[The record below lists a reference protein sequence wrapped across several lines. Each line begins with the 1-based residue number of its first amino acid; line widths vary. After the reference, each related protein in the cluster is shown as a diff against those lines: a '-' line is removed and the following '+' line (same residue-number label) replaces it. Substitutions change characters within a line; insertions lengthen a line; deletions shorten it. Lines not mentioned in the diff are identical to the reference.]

1 MAVSTEHPDVS
12 VGAVGDIP
20 EARVA
25 TGIGR
30 TWWIGLGV
38 LAVQGAL
45 MFAWSD
51 LLWCRFAL
59 TFDYALYHQ
68 AAWLIAHGHLD
79 PMDTIIKLPFWRNN
93 LELAMWPLALLAAP
107 VLHGPSLLWIQD
119 AALVGA
125 EAVAWRWM
133 CEATLEVDGRTRR
146 VLRLVGLALLVI
158 DPWVW
163 WAMSFDFHM
172 ELIAAPFAVLT
183 MRDLAQGR
191 RRMWVWAPL
200 TAACGVVDATWLI
213 GIGLGA
219 LLFQGRRK
227 VGFLL
232 AAGGASWVL
241 FSAALHAGGGGS
253 ITAAYGYLAPGGTKR
268 SESAIRLAIEIAEH
282 PLRLLTALWGERVNI
297 WANLAPGGIVGLGAP
312 LVVGL
317 VFIVLLANEP
327 LSVFAA
333 PIFQS
338 IAIYLGL
345 PVGAVLVLTR
355 IARNQ
360 RRVLSEALAALL
372 LANVLAWAVVW
383 LPKTPG
389 TWLRV
394 SPAASATLR
403 RALHRI
409 PPSAEVV
416 ASQGVVGRFSSRRFV
431 YPILNPGVS
440 VPLRTATTWW
450 IVAPNVGIET
460 DSPTNQAAIVSWLAG
475 PLGARLVDHGGGV
488 WVFALRTPAES
499 HQISLPDG
507 QGTAAWEFPGG
518 AGRAELAGPGQL
530 WRLAATG
537 ARGYVLAGDYWR
549 ELPGRYRASVTLSA
563 TVPVRVELWDATAD
577 RLLARRSIAPTVG
590 PERVTL
596 VGDET
601 HTVRR
606 SGLLGVGPFI
616 ARFPPPP
623 PGDALEVRVWS
634 PGGGTVDVTS
644 VGLQAIGTRNP
655 DGGAG

>member
-1 MAVSTEHPDVS
+1 MALSTEHPDVS
-12 VGAVGDIP
+12 VGAAGDVP
-20 EARVA
+20 EARAA
-25 TGIGR
+25 TGLGR

-38 LAVQGAL
+38 LAGQGAVML
-45 MFAWSD
+45 AWST
-51 LLWCRFAL
+51 LLWSRFAL
-59 TFDYALYHQ
+59 TYDYAVYHQ
-68 AAWLIAHGHLD
+68 AAWLIARGHLD
-79 PMDTIIKLPFWRNN
+79 PADTVLRLPFWKNN

-107 VLHGPSLLWIQD
+107 VLHGPALLWIQD
-119 AALVGA
+119 VALVGA

-133 CEATLEVDGRTRR
+133 CEGTLRLEGRSGH
-146 VLRLVGLALLVI
+146 VLRLVGLTLLVL

-163 WAMSFDFHM
+163 WATSFDFHM
-172 ELIAAPFAVLT
+172 ELIALPFAVLT
-183 MRDLAQGR
+183 MRDLAHGR
-191 RRMWVWAPL
+191 PRMWVWVPL
-200 TAACGVVDATWLI
+200 VAACGDAEATWLA
-213 GIGLGA
+213 GIGLGG
-219 LLFQGRRK
+219 LTLRGRRW
-227 VGFLL
+227 VGL
-232 AAGGASWVL
+232 ALVAVGAGWVL
-241 FSAALHAGGGGS
+241 FSTAVHGDSGGS
-253 ITAAYGYLAPGGTKR
+253 LTGAYGYLAPGHVTPNV
-268 SESAIRLAIEIAEH
+268 SAAHLAVRIAEH
-282 PLRLLTALWGERVNI
+282 PARVIRALWAQRVDI
-297 WANLAPGGIVGLGAP
+297 WANLAPVG
-312 LVVGL
+312 VVGL
-317 VFIVLLANEP
+317 AAPLTAGLALPVLLANE
-327 LSVFAA
+327 LTRGFAA
-333 PIFQS
+333 PTFQGV
-338 IAIYLGL
+338 ALYVAL
-345 PVGAVLVLTR
+345 PIGTVLVLTR
-355 IARNQ
+355 IV
-360 RRVLSEALAALL
+360 RRRRRLGGVAAVLV

-383 LPKTPG
+383 LPQTPG

-440 VPLRTATTWW
+440 IPLSTATTWW

-460 DSPTNQAAIVSWLAG
+460 ESPTDQAAIVSWLAG

-488 WVFALRTPAES
+488 WVFDLRTPAES

-518 AGRAELAGPGQL
+518 AGRSELAGPGQL

-596 VGDET
+596 VGNET

-623 PGDALEVRVWS
+623 AGDALEVRVWS

-644 VGLQAIGTRNP
+644 VGLQPVVASHFG
-655 DGGAG
+655 GGAG

>member
-1 MAVSTEHPDVS
+1 
-12 VGAVGDIP
+12 
-20 EARVA
+20 
-25 TGIGR
+25 
-30 TWWIGLGV
+30 
-38 LAVQGAL
+38 
-45 MFAWSD
+45 
-51 LLWCRFAL
+51 
-59 TFDYALYHQ
+59 
-68 AAWLIAHGHLD
+68 
-79 PMDTIIKLPFWRNN
+79 
-93 LELAMWPLALLAAP
+93 
-107 VLHGPSLLWIQD
+107 
-119 AALVGA
+119 
-125 EAVAWRWM
+125 
-133 CEATLEVDGRTRR
+133 
-146 VLRLVGLALLVI
+146 LVGLALLVL
-158 DPWVW
+158 DPWAW
-163 WAMSFDFHM
+163 WSMSFDFHM
-172 ELIAAPFAVLT
+172 ELIAIPFAVLT

-213 GIGLGA
+213 GIGFGA
-219 LLFQGRRK
+219 LVFQGRRK

-232 AAGGASWVL
+232 AAAGASWVL

-253 ITAAYGYLAPGGTKR
+253 ITAAYGYLGPGGTKG

-282 PLRLLTALWGERVNI
+282 PLRLVTALWGERVNI

-327 LSVFAA
+327 LAVFSA

-345 PVGAVLVLTR
+345 PIGAVLVLTR

-360 RRVLSEALAALL
+360 RRLLSEVLGALL

-383 LPKTPG
+383 LPQTPG

-440 VPLRTATTWW
+440 IPLGTATTWW

-460 DSPTNQAAIVSWLAG
+460 ESPTDQAAIVSWLAG
-475 PLGARLVDHGGGV
+475 PLGARLVDHGG
-488 WVFALRTPAES
+488 
-499 HQISLPDG
+499 

-518 AGRAELAGPGQL
+518 AGRSELAGPGQL

-596 VGDET
+596 VGNET

-623 PGDALEVRVWS
+623 AGDALEVRVWS
-634 PGGGTVDVTS
+634 PGGGTVNVTA
-644 VGLQAIGTRNP
+644 VGLQPVGTSHFGVR
-655 DGGAG
+655 GRAG